1 MTLNEAEEDSSLVKQ
16 VKAAVL
22 LILKEWYQDDDI
34 QKLME
39 IGMLLDPQFKKI
51 PYLTEVGQTAI
62 WLQARDELVAI
73 IRLTKIKSQEGFQSS
88 HDHPHTGDSHPLH
101 ICSLKIGNLQSY
113 LVIILKQ
120 LAVVRLKQKRR

>member
-1 MTLNEAEEDSSLVKQ
+1 M
-16 VKAAVL
+16 KATVL
-22 LILKEWYQDDDI
+22 LNLKEWYQDDDI
-34 QKLME
+34 QKLMK

-73 IRLTKIKSQEGFQSS
+73 IRLTKIKSQEGSQSS
-88 HDHPHTGDSHPLH
+88 HDHPHTGDPHPLH
-101 ICSLKIGNLQSY
+101 LCSLKREILQTY

-120 LAVVRLKQKRR
+120 LAMVRLKQKRR